1 MQSITKK
8 KLKKEENKQS
18 DKNSKKF
25 FSFPTCSPVVFAIFP
40 NEIPLEKPPPSRIS
54 FGICVHCHLSSLIS
68 LMGGNA
74 LSKRL
79 ERAELTGVFALE
91 NADLDEIPPRLFD
104 ITKSVRVLDLSQNK
118 INKMSVSQSLSTFFL
133 NDSDYCTEKRMMTS
147 QFSFL

>member
-1 MQSITKK
+1 
-8 KLKKEENKQS
+8 
-18 DKNSKKF
+18 
-25 FSFPTCSPVVFAIFP
+25 
-40 NEIPLEKPPPSRIS
+40 
-54 FGICVHCHLSSLIS
+54 
-68 LMGGNA
+68 MGGNA